1 MKFIADLHIHSR
13 FSRATAKNLDFEN
26 LYMAARLKGITVV
39 GTGDFTHPAWIA
51 EIQEKLI
58 PAEPGLFK
66 LKDELEK
73 QCEKQLPFSDPAPIR
88 FMLSCEISNIY
99 KKSGATRKNHNLV
112 FLPDIQSALRFNAK
126 LDQIG
131 NIKSDGRPILGL
143 DARNLLELLIET
155 SDEGFL
161 IPAHIWTPWFSLFG
175 SKSGFDAIEECF
187 EDLTPHIFAVET
199 GLSSDPAMNWRVKN
213 IDGLTLV
220 SNSDAHSPA
229 NLGREANLLHTA
241 LSYPAIK
248 DTLKTGDPDRFLGTI
263 EFFPQEGKY
272 HNDGHRK
279 CDVNIPPEKS
289 IQYNDICPECG
300 KPMTLGVLHR
310 VAELATR
317 STGKKPEKTHPFF
330 HVIPLAEIISEIVG
344 TGPKSKKVGLQYKKA
359 IETLGPELKILHDM
373 PIENIKTSPVPF
385 LGEAID
391 RMRAGR
397 VHIIPGYDGE
407 YGRIKIF
414 SPEEKDRLSGQKSL
428 FNLPCPKP
436 AKKKTAKKGSSSLT
450 KKKTTSSKEQT
461 ELPVKRAR
469 VSAKSADSDILT
481 GLNENQ
487 SKAVR
492 HPKGPLMIVA
502 GPGTGKTRTLTCRIA
517 YLIKTGTVFPDN
529 ILAVTF
535 TNKAANEMAGRLR
548 DMLDK
553 NTALPL
559 TATFHAFCLRL
570 LKEVD
575 REANYTVIDDYDRN
589 ALIAEAVH
597 RVRQD
602 GMKIHEKPALFFEKI
617 ISAKQHLLNP
627 SDNLAPISGELDVKR
642 LTTVYETYQHLLD
655 VQHLYD
661 YEDLILKTVERLETD
676 ADTKKQFRNRFTHI
690 FVDEYQDLNYGQYRI
705 IKALA
710 PPDGNLCVIG
720 DPDQSIYG
728 FRGSDVAYFQKF
740 ADDFPAAVQIHLTQ
754 NYRSAETILEA
765 SYQVIEKY
773 TLNTS
778 SPRVY
783 SGIKGPRAVS
793 VIEAE
798 SEKSEAVA
806 VGKTIEQFIG
816 GTGFQFDDFGKK
828 TDATHGEDRAFS
840 DFAVLFRTRAQ
851 GDVFAKMFDSA
862 GIPYQMATKESAF
875 CKAGIAELI
884 SLLKII
890 EGYGAYIDFEQTN
903 AIIDHGMAK
912 QDFEALKS
920 WGYANRYPLGGL
932 MAEAQRLPIEK
943 MSKSG
948 RLRLDV
954 ILKFIDGYAKQTVEM
969 NVRDKL
975 RHLAK
980 QLDIEKKLNSNV
992 NIAKAFDYVTGVAE
1006 SFGHDTAGF
1015 LETAVLQGDS
1025 DVLDVT
1031 AQKVAL
1037 LTIHAAKGLEFPVV
1051 FIAGCENGFIPF
1063 IRKNSNTID
1072 IDEER
1077 RLFYVAMT
1085 RAKDQLFF
1093 TRSKTRIIF
1102 GKMENR
1108 QQSPFVASVK
1118 DWLLEKATP
1127 QPKKR
1132 KKSQVQLTLFS

>member
-26 LYMAARLKGITVV
+26 LYIAARLKGITVV

-51 EIQEKLI
+51 EIREKLI

-66 LKDELEK
+66 LKDELEE
-73 QCEKQLPFSDPAPIR
+73 QCEKQLPFSDPAPVR

-112 FLPDIQSALRFNAK
+112 FLPDLTSAIRFNTK

-143 DARNLLELLIET
+143 DARNLLELLLET

-220 SNSDAHSPA
+220 SNSDAHSPP
-229 NLGREANLLHTA
+229 NLGREANLFCTD

-279 CDVNIPPEKS
+279 CDINIAPEQSFKL
-289 IQYNDICPECG
+289 NDLCPECG

-317 STGKKPEKTHPFF
+317 PEGQKPDKTHPFF

-344 TGPKSKKVGLQYKKA
+344 TGPKSKKVARQYNKA
-359 IETLGPELKILHDM
+359 IETLGPELAILHDM
-373 PIENIKTSPVPF
+373 PIEKIKTSPVPF

-391 RMRAGR
+391 RMRDGR

-407 YGRIKIF
+407 YGRIKVF
-414 SPEEKDRLSGQKSL
+414 SPEEKDRLSGQQSL
-428 FNLPCPKP
+428 FKLPSSKP
-436 AKKKTAKKGSSSLT
+436 IKKKTSKTGSGSLT
-450 KKKTTSSKEQT
+450 QKRTTSSKSRA
-461 ELPVKRAR
+461 ELPVKKAR
-469 VSAKSADSDILT
+469 VPAKDSNSGILA

-487 SKAVR
+487 LKTVK
-492 HPKGPLMIVA
+492 HQKGPLMIVA

-517 YLIKTGTVFPDN
+517 YLIKTGTVLPDN

-535 TNKAANEMAGRLR
+535 TNKAAKEMAGRLR

-570 LKEVD
+570 LKEVAAD
-575 REANYTVIDDYDRN
+575 ADYAVIDDYDRN
-589 ALIAEAVH
+589 TLIAEAVQS
-597 RVRQD
+597 VRQNKM
-602 GMKIHEKPALFFEKI
+602 GIKEKPALFFEKI

-627 SDNLAPISGELDVKR
+627 SDDLAPIAGELNPTK
-642 LTTVYETYQHLLD
+642 LTAVYETYQRLLD

-661 YEDLILKTVERLETD
+661 YEDLILKTVNRLETD
-676 ADTKKQFRNRFTHI
+676 TDTKNRFCTKFTHI

-705 IKALA
+705 VKALA
-710 PPDGNLCVIG
+710 PADGDICVIG

-728 FRGSDVAYFQKF
+728 FRGSDVSYFQKF
-740 ADDFPAAVQIHLTQ
+740 TNDFSPATQIHLTQ

-783 SGIKGPRAVS
+783 SGIKGPRAIS

-806 VGKTIEQFIG
+806 VGKTIEQLVG
-816 GTGFQFDDFGKK
+816 GTGFHYDDFGKNK
-828 TDATHGEDRAFS
+828 GAPSGNDRAFS

-851 GDVFAKMFDSA
+851 GDVFAQMFDSA
-862 GIPYQMATKESAF
+862 GIPFQMATKENAF
-875 CKAGIAELI
+875 CKTGILELI

-890 EGYGAYIDFEQTN
+890 EGYGAYSDLEQIN

-912 QDFEALKS
+912 QDFEAMKT

-932 MAEAQRLPIEK
+932 MAKAERLSIEK

-948 RLRLDV
+948 RHRLDV
-954 ILKFIDGYAKQTVEM
+954 MLKFIAGYAKQTVEM
-969 NVRDKL
+969 NVKDKL
-975 RHLAK
+975 CHLAK
-980 QLDIEKKLNSNV
+980 QLDIEKKLNSNAD
-992 NIAKAFDYVTGVAE
+992 IAAAFDYVTGVAE

-1015 LETAVLQGDS
+1015 LETAVLQGDL
-1025 DVLDVT
+1025 DVLDMA

-1051 FIAGCENGFIPF
+1051 FIAGCENGYIPF
-1063 IRKNSNTID
+1063 IRKNSGSVD

-1093 TRSKTRIIF
+1093 TCSKTRIIF

-1108 QQSPFVASVK
+1108 QCSPFVTDIK
-1118 DWLLEKATP
+1118 DWLLEKAAF
-1127 QPKKR
+1127 QPIKK
-1132 KKSQVQLTLFS
+1132 KKSQIQLTLFS